1 MYLRK
6 EKNPETN
13 FMEAMKQVKKILVIR
28 PNIIQNEQAVQLFLN
43 KLNQAFTNCEVS
55 TFEISMLRKSD
66 RNWLGVPNSSYLN
79 QIQDE
84 KYDLLIDLNPE
95 QDRICTYLGALSEA
109 SMRIHLSEGNF
120 DKIYNLQI
128 RTDKNAPLSTRYD
141 TLIIYLS
148 KLKNSNLN

>member
-1 MYLRK
+1 M
-6 EKNPETN
+6 
-13 FMEAMKQVKKILVIR
+13 
-28 PNIIQNEQAVQLFLN
+28 
-43 KLNQAFTNCEVS
+43 
-55 TFEISMLRKSD
+55 RKSD
-66 RNWLGVPNSSYLN
+66 RNSLGVPNSTYLN
-79 QIQDE
+79 QIRDE

-95 QDRICTYLGALSEA
+95 QDRICTYLGALCEA